1 MMTKKDYIR
10 AAECVRNAHMPL
22 GAGPTNAMHRDML
35 RDAFVAFFQ
44 GDNPRFD
51 VARFTLACNDGL
63 VSARTGTKA
72 RKVLP

>member
-10 AAECVRNAHMPL
+10 AAESIRAREWVLLADRESAVR
-22 GAGPTNAMHRDML
+22 
-35 RDAFVAFFQ
+35 AFVAFFQ

-63 VSARTGTKA
+63 VSARAGTTP